1 MDYLTFPYFGLLN
14 KFKILA
20 IKDDAMNIFMYK
32 AFS

>member
-14 KFKILA
+14 KFNILT